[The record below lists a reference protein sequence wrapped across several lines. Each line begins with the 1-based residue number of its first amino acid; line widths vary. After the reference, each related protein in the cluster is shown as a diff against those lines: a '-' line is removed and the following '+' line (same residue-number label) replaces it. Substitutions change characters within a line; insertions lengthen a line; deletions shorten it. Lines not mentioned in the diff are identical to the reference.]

1 MIVKTIGAAIV
12 ILLLATCGLYFYL
25 RRSLPQVDGMIVVAG
40 IEQPVEIIRD
50 ADAIPHV
57 FAANRNDA
65 LFGLGYVHAQDRLWQ
80 MEFQRRIGFGRLS
93 EIFGTVTV
101 PQDRFLRTVGF
112 GRAARAAW
120 DRMPDWAKA
129 QVDAYVAGV
138 NAFIATHHGSQLPPE
153 FTLLR
158 FEPEPFSGPDVVVWV
173 KMMAW
178 DLSANYSFELLRDD
192 LARVVGPERMAQLMP
207 PYERDGLSITGTK
220 PTSEDT
226 ENHSGHRVVAKGVRP
241 AMATAVAHG
250 FDRASRSS
258 AAAFAAAL
266 AAGDR
271 TVADFLL
278 GSARAEA
285 LGSNNWVIDGTLTAS
300 GKPLLANDPHLSAK
314 TPSTWY
320 LAHVAGGDF
329 DVIGATL
336 PGTPAI
342 AIGRNRYI
350 AWGETNVAADV
361 EDLYHER
368 IDGSGTRAEFRGAQE
383 PITVIPETI
392 AVKGAAPA
400 RVDVRVTRHGPL
412 VSDAINAINAASP
425 KTPKPAPLDPLAFR
439 WTALDDADTTLQSFL
454 KLNEAQNWQQFTAAL
469 RDFVAPSQNFVFA
482 DVDGHI
488 GYYAPGR
495 IPLRA
500 SGDGSRPADGWTGDS
515 EWTGWVPFDQLPHV
529 YDPPEHVIVT
539 ANHRPSPADYP
550 YNLGLEWTEPFR
562 AQRIT
567 DLLETRNKMTPDD
580 FAAIQADTLSLHAKA
595 LRPLLLQHARPSD
608 AADRRA
614 VEILSEWNLDASGD
628 QAGPAVFS
636 AWFYALTPALVTD
649 ELGHALTETYAGKFS
664 FVSRFLNA
672 TLTRDDVTWCDDR
685 RTETTETCDD
695 TVTAALHNAVTELT
709 RRYGSDAAAWRWE
722 RVHHAIFPHQGL
734 DSVGALR
741 PLLSRSMPNGG
752 DWSTVNVGPVAAD
765 AIYEQHSVPGYRQIV
780 DLSPRNESRFL
791 NDVGESGHPLSK
803 HYDDFLGDWRAV
815 KHRPMRMERRDVE
828 AGASGKLK
836 LAPK

>member
-1 MIVKTIGAAIV
+1 V
-12 ILLLATCGLYFYL
+12 ILLLAACGLYFYL
-25 RRSLPQVDGMIVVAG
+25 RRSLPQVDGTIVVAG
-40 IEQPVEIIRD
+40 IDQPVEIIRD

-57 FAANRNDA
+57 FAATRNDA

-93 EIFGTVTV
+93 EIFGRITV
-101 PQDRFLRTVGF
+101 PQDQFLRTVGF

-129 QVDAYVAGV
+129 QTNAYVAGV

-158 FEPEPFSGPDVVVWV
+158 FEPEPFSGPDVAVWV

-192 LARVVGPERMAQLMP
+192 LARLAGPERMAQLMP
-207 PYERDGLSITGTK
+207 PYDRDGLSITGGK
-220 PTSEDT
+220 PGSEDT
-226 ENHSGHRVVAKGVRP
+226 ENHGGHRSIAKGP
-241 AMATAVAHG
+241 SIAATAARG
-250 FDRASRSS
+250 FGRASTST

-266 AAGDR
+266 AAGNP

-278 GSARAEA
+278 GNTRVEA
-285 LGSNNWVIDGTLTAS
+285 LGSNNWVVDGTLTAS

-342 AIGRNRYI
+342 AIGRNRHI

-361 EDLYHER
+361 EDLYRER
-368 IDGSGTRAEFRGAQE
+368 IDASGTRAEFRGAQE

-392 AVKGAAPA
+392 AVKGAAPV
-400 RVDVRVTRHGPL
+400 RIDVRVTRHGPL

-439 WTALDDADTTLQSFL
+439 WSALDDGDTTLQAFL
-454 KLNEAQNWQQFTAAL
+454 KLNEAQNWAQFTEAL
-469 RDFVAPSQNFVFA
+469 REFVAPSQNFVFA
-482 DVDGHI
+482 DVNGHI

-515 EWTGWVPFDQLPHV
+515 EWTGWVPFEELPHL
-529 YDPPEHVIVT
+529 YDPPEHFIVT
-539 ANHRPSPADYP
+539 ANHRPSPADYF

-562 AQRIT
+562 AQRIS
-567 DLLETRNKMTPDD
+567 DLLEARNQMMPDD
-580 FAAIQADTLSLHAKA
+580 FAAIQADTLSLHAKV

-614 VEILSEWNLDASGD
+614 IEIVSEWNLEASGD
-628 QAGPAVFS
+628 QVGPSVFS

-649 ELGHALTETYAGKFS
+649 ELGQALTETYAGKFS

-672 TLTRDDVTWCDDR
+672 TLTRNDVTWCDDR
-685 RTETTETCDD
+685 RTETTETCND

-709 RRYGSDAAAWRWE
+709 KRYGGDSAAWRWE
-722 RVHHAIFPHQGL
+722 RVHHAMFPHQGL

-741 PLLSRSMPNGG
+741 RVLSRSMPNGG

-765 AIYEQHSVPGYRQIV
+765 ALYEQHSVPGYRQIV
-780 DLSPRNESRFL
+780 DLSPRNDSRFL
-791 NDVGESGHPLSK
+791 NDVGESGHPLSP
-803 HYDDFLGDWRAV
+803 HYDDFLADWRAV

-828 AGASGKLK
+828 AGAIGTLK
-836 LAPK
+836 LVSR